1 MQGKS
6 VDEDYI
12 NSLKQQTKNVEEQCK
27 LLDELFNDYL
37 LEKKLRIGYC
47 DSLKNIFIYYYGSAH
62 LWYESILH
70 KFGYGNTK
78 EE

>member
-1 MQGKS
+1 MTWYI
-6 VDEDYI
+6 VMDEYYI

-37 LEKKLRIGYC
+37 LEKRLRMSYC
-47 DSLKNIFIYYYGSAH
+47 DSLKNIFIYYY
-62 LWYESILH
+62 ESILH
-70 KFGYGNTK
+70 KFGYRKTK